1 MNTTAATGRWPSR
14 PENQPWVT
22 PFTRR
27 ATDDRHEAQQIVTE
41 LYLPNQFDLSKGS
54 APLAMNA
61 AGLRMGALTA
71 GRLTYGR
78 QVCLRTA
85 DAENF
90 HVNIPLRGRAASRS
104 GTDKPVTTGP
114 GEGTNGAGDS
124 EGFRNRRAWPCRS
137 LLLPPETLR
146 VGQDDVHCHP
156 T

>member
-85 DAENF
+85 DAEKF
-90 HVNIPLRGRAASRS
+90 HVNIPCAAARPPRA
-104 GTDKPVTTGP
+104 GP
-114 GEGTNGAGDS
+114 TS
-124 EGFRNRRAWPCRS
+124 P
-137 LLLPPETLR
+137 
-146 VGQDDVHCHP
+146 
-156 T
+156 